1 MADYSPED
9 NKQEDIPL
17 KKGDI
22 VQCIA
27 SNAGWLFVIK
37 TRAKNNNEQE
47 QGWVPEAYLERVYK
61 NGGNRELSHFQS
73 FRNNAC
79 ISCKIEDLMQKIL
92 WWVLVHKW
100 NNAKRNIDRKAKVK
114 PGFV

>member
-1 MADYSPED
+1 MLRCFQENEVYQAVTDYSPED
-9 NKQEDIPL
+9 HKQEDIPL

-79 ISCKIEDLMQKIL
+79 ISCKIEDLMQKIF
-92 WWVLVHKW
+92 WWVMVHK
-100 NNAKRNIDRKAKVK
+100 
-114 PGFV
+114 